1 MYKHLK
7 TATAAALAVLAAGS
21 ATAQVNLTAET
32 GGPGTVVHL
41 APASLVEYA
50 AERGIANIQLKDGQ
64 TSTNYVL
71 SIGEDKVDIGSVP
84 LILPF
89 LLGKGVGPYSSID
102 KADAAGLGANVQLL
116 APYTLGVYYLYA
128 YDAKGFSSWDDIKG
142 AKILNGPP
150 RGAATTDSRVI
161 IQALT
166 GLKHDEDYEFV
177 TVNWGQAASAVVD
190 GTADAAMLPEL
201 FPSGRVTQASAA
213 GAMTALSMPKDAFE
227 YDAVQKVLRKPG
239 SAPYRLPIS
248 EAQGLGDNWT
258 IISDDDTFRGMA
270 VLGGLVGRAGL
281 DEGVVYELVKAHIEN
296 IDNTKAKAPF
306 ARLANFDVLD
316 DAVTGVCTTGIM
328 YHPGAVR
335 AWEEAGYTVPACAK
349 L

>member
-1 MYKHLK
+1 MFKFVKSASL
-7 TATAAALAVLAAGS
+7 AAAAVMAAAS
-21 ATAQVNLTAET
+21 AHAQVNLTAET

-71 SIGEDKVDIGSVP
+71 SIGQDKVDIGSVP

-89 LLGKGVGPYSSID
+89 LLGKGVGPYASLEKD
-102 KADAAGLGANVQLL
+102 EAASLGANVQLL

-166 GLKHDEDYEFV
+166 GLKHDEDYESV

-213 GAMTALSMPKDAFE
+213 GAMSALSMPKDAYE
-227 YDAVQKVLRKPG
+227 SEAVQKVLRKPG
-239 SAPYRLPIS
+239 SAPYRLPVS

-258 IISDDDTFRGMA
+258 IISEDDTFRGMA

-281 DEGVVYELVKAHIEN
+281 DEDLVYDLVTAHIEN
-296 IDNTKAKAPF
+296 IEVTKSKAPF
-306 ARLANFDVLD
+306 ARLANFDTID
-316 DAVTGVCTTGIM
+316 DAITGVCTTGIQ
-328 YHPGAVR
+328 YHPGAAR
-335 AWEEAGYTVPACAK
+335 AWEDAGYSVPDC
-349 L
+349 